1 MKRFY
6 QLEMN
11 GHQCGTKS
19 AYVAENDKIIA
30 LKSYNTIIAFI
41 NKKTKKVY
49 IRDYYSATSARHLNR
64 FLNEYGYQP
73 IYKKDYSKY
82 AYSRSWMKIVLD
94 IVNDFNI
101 YAI

>member
-11 GHQCGTKS
+11 DHQCGTKS

-30 LKSYNTIIAFI
+30 LKSYNTIVAFI
-41 NKKTKKVY
+41 SKRTKKVY
-49 IRDYYSATSARHLNR
+49 IRGWYSMTTSHHLNR

-82 AYSRSWMKIVLD
+82 TYSRSWMKVVLG
-94 IVNDFNI
+94 IVNEFGI